1 MKRLSITAVFI
12 FITFLSAYSAGSG
25 SLTGAGSSVLPANP
39 YTQLIGF
46 KTGGE
51 FYLNT
56 FLSDWTSAVFFENV
70 INQWFGFEI
79 DLANS
84 SIPITNYTQVTAV
97 NPQTFYGTGKLQYF
111 ELSGAIKFY
120 VQSVSVSLG
129 ITYNNFNSGYMVENT
144 ANQYITIGD
153 EYNYFSV
160 FCGPELTAQ
169 ISSDLFTKVGIQAIY
184 GILNTIPNY
193 SVGVRFYIS
202 FAYGI

>member
-1 MKRLSITAVFI
+1 MKRSSIIAAVFI
-12 FITFLSAYSAGSG
+12 FFTAVAAYPAGSV
-25 SLTGAGSSVLPANP
+25 TAGGTSSVLPANP

-56 FLSDWTSAVFFENV
+56 FQSDWTEAVFFENV

-79 DLANS
+79 DMANS

-97 NPQTFYGTGKLQYF
+97 NPQSFYGTGKLQYF

-129 ITYNNFNSGYMVENT
+129 VTYNNFNTGYIVENT
-144 ANQYITIGD
+144 ANTYINIGD
-153 EYNYFSV
+153 EYNYFSI

-169 ISSDLFTKVGIQAIY
+169 ISSDLFTKVGIEAIY
-184 GILNTIPNY
+184 GIMNTNPNY